1 MFNSRMTWKRHS
13 PEEIEAKLRQAAE
26 MADGGKQQAEI
37 ADALGISVMT
47 YHRWRKP
54 NHGRVSVVERKA
66 LQRLELENSRLRRLA
81 ADLLL
86 AKIELVESL
95 ALAGRHAA

>member
-1 MFNSRMTWKRHS
+1 MTWKRHS
-13 PEEIEAKLRQAAE
+13 PKEVEAKLRQAAE
-26 MADGGKQQAEI
+26 MADAGKRQVEI

-54 NHGRVSVVERKA
+54 NHSRVSAVERKI

-86 AKIELVESL
+86 AKTELEESL
-95 ALAGRHAA
+95 ILAGRRAA